1 MPSLA
6 RRAVAEVYGTFA
18 LVFFGSAAVVMESFP
33 SAHYGLMGIALI
45 HAVVLSVAI
54 TATMAISGGH
64 LNPAVTIGLWSTRR
78 ISAQDSFVY
87 ITSQLAGALLAAV
100 AVRSMF
106 PAGVAKFVLWGTPT
120 INSSITFTMAI
131 AFEALLTFFLMSA
144 VMGTV
149 VSKSAPKVGGFA
161 IGFTLLFAMMIGGTF
176 TGAAL
181 NPARA
186 FGPAVISGNLD
197 SLGAYFIGPI
207 LGALVA
213 AQLWDRVLL
222 RGESRA
228 DAGGAQ

>member
-18 LVFFGSAAVVMESFP
+18 LVFFGCGAVVMESFP
-33 SAHYGLMGIALI
+33 SARYGLMGIALV
-45 HAVVLSVAI
+45 HAVVFSVAI
-54 TATMAISGGH
+54 TTTMAISGGH

-78 ISAQDSFVY
+78 ISAQDTFVY
-87 ITSQLAGALLAAV
+87 VASQLAGALLAAL
-100 AVRSMF
+100 AVKSLF
-106 PAGVAKFVLWGTPT
+106 PAGVARFVLWGTPT
-120 INSSITFTMAI
+120 INVSITFTTAVI
-131 AFEALLTFFLMSA
+131 FEALLTFFLMSA

-149 VSKSAPKVGGFA
+149 VSKSAPKVGGFGVGLTLFFA
-161 IGFTLLFAMMIGGTF
+161 IMIGGPF

-207 LGALVA
+207 LGAVIA
-213 AQLWDRVLL
+213 ALLWDKVLL
-222 RGESRA
+222 RGER
-228 DAGGAQ
+228 GA

>member
-18 LVFFGSAAVVMESFP
+18 LVFFGTAAVVMESFP
-33 SAHYGLMGIALI
+33 PAHYGLMGIALV

-87 ITSQLAGALLAAV
+87 IASQLAGALLAAV

-120 INSSITFTMAI
+120 ISTSITFTMAI

-144 VMGTV
+144 VMGTA

-161 IGFTLLFAMMIGGTF
+161 IGLTLLFAMMIGGPF

-222 RGESRA
+222 RGESRE
-228 DAGGAQ
+228 